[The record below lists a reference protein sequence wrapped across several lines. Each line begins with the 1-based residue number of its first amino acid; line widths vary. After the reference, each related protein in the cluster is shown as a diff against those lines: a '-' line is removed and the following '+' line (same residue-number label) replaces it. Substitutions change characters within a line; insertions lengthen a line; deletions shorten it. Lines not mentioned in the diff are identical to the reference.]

1 MNFWVHA
8 DVMGVIEEVS
18 MSTQDKKL
26 DKAIEK
32 SFPASD
38 PVTVGKATGTEPA
51 KRPIDR
57 QPPVISKEQV
67 EAAERGDGHAHRDA
81 ASPNANQE
89 ARHKKDGLCGSDYV
103 QRELDDPVKKV
114 VDDKLNDP
122 FIATKKGEK
131 EAEEELKKGV
141 ERSAKE

>member
-1 MNFWVHA
+1 
-8 DVMGVIEEVS
+8 

-57 QPPVISKEQV
+57 QPPVISKEEV
-67 EAAERGDGHAHRDA
+67 EAAERGEGHAHRDA
-81 ASPNANQE
+81 ASPNANQG
-89 ARHKKDGLCGSDYV
+89 ARHKKDGLGGSDYV

-141 ERSAKE
+141 KRSAKE

>member
-8 DVMGVIEEVS
+8 DVMGVIEEVF

-51 KRPIDR
+51 KRPVDR
-57 QPPVISKEQV
+57 QPPVISKEEV
-67 EAAERGDGHAHRDA
+67 EAAERGEGHAHRDLEPPSQEKA
-81 ASPNANQE
+81 RRQKHHGVGDAGLNADDTAE
-89 ARHKKDGLCGSDYV
+89 KTEVDGHGGLGSCGGPRD
-103 QRELDDPVKKV
+103 
-114 VDDKLNDP
+114 
-122 FIATKKGEK
+122 T
-131 EAEEELKKGV
+131 
-141 ERSAKE
+141 